1 MSKDHELDT
10 YLEGKSALAQLY
22 AELPSV
28 DLPDHLDAAIL
39 AEAHRAVGSRPGATS
54 KRRWTIPLGLVATLF
69 VAVMVGLQLPY
80 LLKDAGSPSQQK
92 EERMD
97 ALMDQGRVEQQ
108 PAAAPVVSAKIADAV
123 QVIPKKNLEKQ
134 NLEFKLGAATSTAAV
149 AEARSITAQPLG
161 AAIVPAAPA
170 MIAPQSPAKS
180 LAKQLELNE
189 NIGAAREE
197 KYLKKEKSSAYV
209 GVNNNEVQ
217 EKIIA
222 SPVLT
227 PAPARSDT
235 LKPAQLNRAIS
246 QALKDEPTEVNLRP
260 EDWLVRIQLL
270 QKTGKQE
277 EARKELVEFKKR
289 HPNYP
294 VPESMESK

>member
-1 MSKDHELDT
+1 MSKDHELDS
-10 YLEGKSALAQLY
+10 YLKGKSALSQLY
-22 AELPSV
+22 TELPAV
-28 DLPDHLDAAIL
+28 DLPSHLDAAIL
-39 AEAHRAVGSRPGATS
+39 AEAHRAVGSRPGATN

-92 EERMD
+92 EERMN
-97 ALMDQGRVEQQ
+97 ALMDQSRVEP
-108 PAAAPVVSAKIADAV
+108 PATAPVVSAKIQDAA
-123 QVIPKKNLEKQ
+123 QAIPKKNFEKQ
-134 NLEFKLGAATSTAAV
+134 NLEFNRSAATSIAAV
-149 AEARSITAQPLG
+149 AEAPSS
-161 AAIVPAAPA
+161 AAPA
-170 MIAPQSPAKS
+170 MIAPQPTVKS
-180 LAKQLELNE
+180 LVKPIELNE
-189 NIGAAREE
+189 SAGAAREE
-197 KYLKKEKSSAYV
+197 KYLKKEKNSGYV
-209 GVNNNEVQ
+209 GANNNEVQ
-217 EKIIA
+217 EKILA

-227 PAPARSDT
+227 PAPSRSDT
-235 LKPAQLNRAIS
+235 LKPAPLNRAIS

-270 QKTGKQE
+270 QKTGKHE

>member
-10 YLEGKSALAQLY
+10 YLEGKSALTQLY

-28 DLPDHLDAAIL
+28 DLPGHLDAAIL

-54 KRRWTIPLGLVATLF
+54 KRRWAIPLGLVATLF

-97 ALMDQGRVEQQ
+97 ALMDQGRIEQ
-108 PAAAPVVSAKIADAV
+108 PAAAPVVSAKIADAAL
-123 QVIPKKNLEKQ
+123 VIPKKNLEKQ
-134 NLEFKLGAATSTAAV
+134 NLEFKLEAATSTAAV
-149 AEARSITAQPLG
+149 AEARSTAAQPLPT
-161 AAIVPAAPA
+161 VPAASA

-180 LAKQLELNE
+180 LAKPIELNK
-189 NIGAAREE
+189 NTGAVSEE
-197 KYLKKEKSSAYV
+197 KYLRKEKSSAYV
-209 GVNNNEVQ
+209 GANITEVQ

-227 PAPARSDT
+227 PAPARADT